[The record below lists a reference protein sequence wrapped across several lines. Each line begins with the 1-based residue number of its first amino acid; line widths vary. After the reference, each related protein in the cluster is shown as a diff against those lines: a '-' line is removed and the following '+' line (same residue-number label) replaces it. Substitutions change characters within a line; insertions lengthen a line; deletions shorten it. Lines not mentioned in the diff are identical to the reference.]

1 MRTITVKGIGAV
13 SVKPDL
19 IVLRLSMETAEYEYD
34 AAMKAIE
41 VADEIII
48 TNEGRVEQMGDPVEI
63 YLHPKTPFVAQFIGE
78 SAVIADYDRL
88 NDGKGNYTSVFM
100 GYKCRH
106 ELKIEFDFDTKRLAK
121 ALSEISKCIAKPEIS
136 IDFTVKDSSAV
147 SGELLKAAVKN
158 AREKAE
164 ILCAASGA
172 KLGELLSIDYNWS
185 ELHLY
190 SATDYDVEG
199 KCMMLGAADDM
210 DIEPEEI
217 KARDT
222 ATFAWEIA

>member
-34 AAMKAIE
+34 AAMKAAAEKIDFLNKALE
-41 VADEIII
+41 AAGFEKKSAKTADF
-48 TNEGRVEQMGDPVEI
+48 RVR
-63 YLHPKTPFVAQFIGE
+63 
-78 SAVIADYDRL
+78 ADYDRL

-136 IDFTVKDSSAV
+136 IDFAVKDSSAV

-172 KLGELLSIDYNWS
+172 KLGELLSIDYNWG

>member
-34 AAMKAIE
+34 AAMKAAAEKIDFLNKALE
-41 VADEIII
+41 AAGFEKKSAKTADF
-48 TNEGRVEQMGDPVEI
+48 RVR
-63 YLHPKTPFVAQFIGE
+63 
-78 SAVIADYDRL
+78 ADYDRL

-172 KLGELLSIDYNWS
+172 KLGELLSIDYNWG

-210 DIEPEEI
+210 DIELEEI

>member
-13 SVKPDL
+13 SVKPDM

-34 AAMKAIE
+34 AAMKAAAEKIDFLNKALE
-41 VADEIII
+41 AAGFEKKSAKTADF
-48 TNEGRVEQMGDPVEI
+48 RVR
-63 YLHPKTPFVAQFIGE
+63 
-78 SAVIADYDRL
+78 ADYDRL

-172 KLGELLSIDYNWS
+172 KLGELLSIDYNWG

>member
-34 AAMKAIE
+34 AAMKAAAEKIDFLNKALE
-41 VADEIII
+41 AAGFEKKSAKTADF
-48 TNEGRVEQMGDPVEI
+48 RVR
-63 YLHPKTPFVAQFIGE
+63 
-78 SAVIADYDRL
+78 ADYERL

-172 KLGELLSIDYNWS
+172 KLGELLSIDYNWG

-190 SATDYDVEG
+190 SDTDYDVEG

>member
-34 AAMKAIE
+34 AAMKAAAEKIDFLNKALE
-41 VADEIII
+41 AAGFEKKSAKTADF
-48 TNEGRVEQMGDPVEI
+48 RVR
-63 YLHPKTPFVAQFIGE
+63 
-78 SAVIADYDRL
+78 ADYDRL

-147 SGELLKAAVKN
+147 SGELLKAAAKN

-172 KLGELLSIDYNWS
+172 KLGDLLSIDYNWG

>member
-19 IVLRLSMETAEYEYD
+19 IVLKLSMETAEYEYD
-34 AAMKAIE
+34 AAMKAAAEKIDFLNKALE
-41 VADEIII
+41 AAGFEKKSAKTADF
-48 TNEGRVEQMGDPVEI
+48 RVR
-63 YLHPKTPFVAQFIGE
+63 
-78 SAVIADYDRL
+78 ADYDRR

-172 KLGELLSIDYNWS
+172 KLGELLSIDYNWG

-199 KCMMLGAADDM
+199 KCLMSCAADDM

>member
-19 IVLRLSMETAEYEYD
+19 IVLRLSMVTSEYEYD
-34 AAMKAIE
+34 AAMKAAAEKIDFLNKALE
-41 VADEIII
+41 AAGFEKKSAKTADF
-48 TNEGRVEQMGDPVEI
+48 RVR
-63 YLHPKTPFVAQFIGE
+63 
-78 SAVIADYDRL
+78 ADYDRL

-172 KLGELLSIDYNWS
+172 KLGGLLSIDYNWG

-190 SATDYDVEG
+190 SETDYDVEG
-199 KCMMLGAADDM
+199 KCLMMGVADDM

-222 ATFAWEIA
+222 ATFEWEIA

>member
-34 AAMKAIE
+34 AAMKAAAEKIDFLNKALE
-41 VADEIII
+41 AAGFKKKSAKTADF
-48 TNEGRVEQMGDPVEI
+48 RVR
-63 YLHPKTPFVAQFIGE
+63 
-78 SAVIADYDRL
+78 ADYDRL

-147 SGELLKAAVKN
+147 SGELLKAAAKN

-172 KLGELLSIDYNWS
+172 KLGELLSIDYNWG

-190 SATDYDVEG
+190 SATDYDVED
-199 KCMMLGAADDM
+199 KCMMLSAADDM

>member
-34 AAMKAIE
+34 EAMKAAAEKIDFLNKALE
-41 VADEIII
+41 AAGFEKKSAKTADF
-48 TNEGRVEQMGDPVEI
+48 RV
-63 YLHPKTPFVAQFIGE
+63 H
-78 SAVIADYDRL
+78 ADYDRL
-88 NDGKGNYTSVFM
+88 NDGKGNYTSVFL

-147 SGELLKAAVKN
+147 GGELLKAAVKN

-172 KLGELLSIDYNWS
+172 KLSELLSIDYNWG

-199 KCMMLGAADDM
+199 KCMMFGAADDM

>member
-19 IVLRLSMETAEYEYD
+19 IVLRLSMVTSEYEYD
-34 AAMKAIE
+34 AAMKAAAEKIDFLNKALE
-41 VADEIII
+41 AAGFEKKSAKTADF
-48 TNEGRVEQMGDPVEI
+48 RV
-63 YLHPKTPFVAQFIGE
+63 
-78 SAVIADYDRL
+78 SADYDRL

-100 GYKCRH
+100 GYKCLH

-172 KLGELLSIDYNWS
+172 KLGGLLSIDYNWG

-190 SATDYDVEG
+190 SETDYDVEG
-199 KCMMLGAADDM
+199 KCMMLGEADDM

-222 ATFAWEIA
+222 ATFEWEIA

>member
-34 AAMKAIE
+34 AAMKAAAEKIDFLNKALE
-41 VADEIII
+41 AAGFEKKSAKTADF
-48 TNEGRVEQMGDPVEI
+48 RVR
-63 YLHPKTPFVAQFIGE
+63 
-78 SAVIADYDRL
+78 ADYDRL

-106 ELKIEFDFDTKRLAK
+106 ELKIEFNFDTKRLAK

-172 KLGELLSIDYNWS
+172 KLGELLSIDYNRV

>member
-34 AAMKAIE
+34 AAMKAAAEKIDFLNKALE
-41 VADEIII
+41 AAGFEKKSAKTADF
-48 TNEGRVEQMGDPVEI
+48 RVR
-63 YLHPKTPFVAQFIGE
+63 
-78 SAVIADYDRL
+78 ADYDRR

-172 KLGELLSIDYNWS
+172 KLGELLSIDYNWG

-190 SATDYDVEG
+190 SATDYAVEG
-199 KCMMLGAADDM
+199 KCMMSGAADDM

>member
-34 AAMKAIE
+34 AAMKAAAEKIDFLNKALE
-41 VADEIII
+41 AAGFEKKSAKTADF
-48 TNEGRVEQMGDPVEI
+48 RVR
-63 YLHPKTPFVAQFIGE
+63 
-78 SAVIADYDRL
+78 ADYDRL

-147 SGELLKAAVKN
+147 SGELLKAAAKN
-158 AREKAE
+158 ARGKAE
-164 ILCAASGA
+164 ILCAASGS
-172 KLGELLSIDYNWS
+172 KLGELLSIDYNWG

-199 KCMMLGAADDM
+199 KCMMLSAADDM

>member
-34 AAMKAIE
+34 AAMKAAAEKIDFLNKALE
-41 VADEIII
+41 AAGFEKKSAKTADF
-48 TNEGRVEQMGDPVEI
+48 RVR
-63 YLHPKTPFVAQFIGE
+63 
-78 SAVIADYDRL
+78 ADYDRL

-172 KLGELLSIDYNWS
+172 KLGELLSIDYNWG

-190 SATDYDVEG
+190 SATDYDVKG
-199 KCMMLGAADDM
+199 KCMTLGAADDM

>member
-34 AAMKAIE
+34 AAMKAAAEKIDFLNKALE
-41 VADEIII
+41 AAGFEKKSAKTADF
-48 TNEGRVEQMGDPVEI
+48 RVR
-63 YLHPKTPFVAQFIGE
+63 
-78 SAVIADYDRL
+78 ADYDRL

-136 IDFTVKDSSAV
+136 IDFTIKDSSAV

-172 KLGELLSIDYNWS
+172 KLGELLSIDYNWG

-199 KCMMLGAADDM
+199 KCMMSGAADDM

>member
-19 IVLRLSMETAEYEYD
+19 IVLRLSMVTTEYEYD
-34 AAMKAIE
+34 AAMKAAAEKIDFLNKALE
-41 VADEIII
+41 AAGFEKKSAKTADF
-48 TNEGRVEQMGDPVEI
+48 RVR
-63 YLHPKTPFVAQFIGE
+63 
-78 SAVIADYDRL
+78 ADYDRR

-121 ALSEISKCIAKPEIS
+121 ALTEISKCIAKPEIS

-172 KLGELLSIDYNWS
+172 KLGGLLSIDYNWG

-190 SATDYDVEG
+190 SETDYDVEG
-199 KCMMLGAADDM
+199 KCLMMGAADDM

-217 KARDT
+217 NARDT
-222 ATFAWEIA
+222 ATFEWEIA

>member
-34 AAMKAIE
+34 AAMKAAAEKIDFLNKALE
-41 VADEIII
+41 AAGFEKKSAKTADF
-48 TNEGRVEQMGDPVEI
+48 RVR
-63 YLHPKTPFVAQFIGE
+63 
-78 SAVIADYDRL
+78 ADYDRL

-147 SGELLKAAVKN
+147 GGELLKAAVKN

-172 KLGELLSIDYNWS
+172 KLGELLSIDYNWG

-190 SATDYDVEG
+190 SATDYDAEG

>member
-34 AAMKAIE
+34 AAMKAAAEKIDFLNKALE
-41 VADEIII
+41 AAGFEKKSAKTADF
-48 TNEGRVEQMGDPVEI
+48 RVR
-63 YLHPKTPFVAQFIGE
+63 
-78 SAVIADYDRL
+78 ADYDRL

-121 ALSEISKCIAKPEIS
+121 ALSEISECIAKPEIS

-172 KLGELLSIDYNWS
+172 KLGELLSIDYNWG

-190 SATDYDVEG
+190 SDTDYDVEG

>member
-34 AAMKAIE
+34 AAMKAAAEKIDFLNKALE
-41 VADEIII
+41 AAGFEKKSAKTADF
-48 TNEGRVEQMGDPVEI
+48 RVR
-63 YLHPKTPFVAQFIGE
+63 
-78 SAVIADYDRL
+78 ADYDRL

-172 KLGELLSIDYNWS
+172 KLGELLSIDYNWG

-190 SATDYDVEG
+190 SDTDYDVEG

>member
-34 AAMKAIE
+34 AAMKAAAEKIDFLNKALE
-41 VADEIII
+41 AAGFEKKSAKTADF
-48 TNEGRVEQMGDPVEI
+48 RVR
-63 YLHPKTPFVAQFIGE
+63 
-78 SAVIADYDRL
+78 ADYERL

-172 KLGELLSIDYNWS
+172 KLGELLSIDYNWG

-199 KCMMLGAADDM
+199 KCMMMGAADDM

>member
-34 AAMKAIE
+34 AAMKAAAEKIDFLNKALE
-41 VADEIII
+41 AAGFEKKSAKTADF
-48 TNEGRVEQMGDPVEI
+48 RVR
-63 YLHPKTPFVAQFIGE
+63 
-78 SAVIADYDRL
+78 ADYDRL

-172 KLGELLSIDYNWS
+172 KLGELLSIDYNWG

-199 KCMMLGAADDM
+199 KCLMMGAADDI

>member
-34 AAMKAIE
+34 AAMKAAAEKIDFLNKALE
-41 VADEIII
+41 AAGFEKKSAKTADF
-48 TNEGRVEQMGDPVEI
+48 RVR
-63 YLHPKTPFVAQFIGE
+63 
-78 SAVIADYDRL
+78 ADYERL

-147 SGELLKAAVKN
+147 SGELLKAAAKN

-172 KLGELLSIDYNWS
+172 KLGELLSIDYNWG

>member
-34 AAMKAIE
+34 AAMKAAAEKIDFLNKALE
-41 VADEIII
+41 AAGFEKKSAKTADF
-48 TNEGRVEQMGDPVEI
+48 RVR
-63 YLHPKTPFVAQFIGE
+63 
-78 SAVIADYDRL
+78 ADYDRL

-121 ALSEISKCIAKPEIS
+121 ALSEISECIAKPEIS

-147 SGELLKAAVKN
+147 SGELLKAAAKN

-164 ILCAASGA
+164 ILCAASGS
-172 KLGELLSIDYNWS
+172 KLGELLSIDYNWG

-199 KCMMLGAADDM
+199 KCMMLSAADDM

>member
-34 AAMKAIE
+34 AAMKAAAEKIDFLNKALE
-41 VADEIII
+41 AAGFEKKSAKTADF
-48 TNEGRVEQMGDPVEI
+48 RVR
-63 YLHPKTPFVAQFIGE
+63 
-78 SAVIADYDRL
+78 ADYDRL

-121 ALSEISKCIAKPEIS
+121 ALSEISECIAKPEIS

-172 KLGELLSIDYNWS
+172 KLGELLSIDYNWG

-199 KCMMLGAADDM
+199 KCMMPGAADDM

>member
-34 AAMKAIE
+34 AAMKAAAEKIDFLNKALE
-41 VADEIII
+41 AAGFEKKSAKTADF
-48 TNEGRVEQMGDPVEI
+48 RVR
-63 YLHPKTPFVAQFIGE
+63 
-78 SAVIADYDRL
+78 ADYDRR

-172 KLGELLSIDYNWS
+172 KLGELLSIDYNWG

>member
-19 IVLRLSMETAEYEYD
+19 IVLGLSMETAEYEYD
-34 AAMKAIE
+34 AAMKAAAEKIDFLNKALE
-41 VADEIII
+41 AAGFEKKSAKTADF
-48 TNEGRVEQMGDPVEI
+48 RVR
-63 YLHPKTPFVAQFIGE
+63 
-78 SAVIADYDRL
+78 ADYDRL

-147 SGELLKAAVKN
+147 SGELLKAAAKN

-172 KLGELLSIDYNWS
+172 KLGELLSIDYNWG

-199 KCMMLGAADDM
+199 KCMMPGAADDM

>member
-34 AAMKAIE
+34 AAMKAAAEKIDFLNKALE
-41 VADEIII
+41 AAGFEKKSAKTADF
-48 TNEGRVEQMGDPVEI
+48 RVR
-63 YLHPKTPFVAQFIGE
+63 
-78 SAVIADYDRL
+78 ADYDRL

-172 KLGELLSIDYNWS
+172 KLGELLSIDYNWG

-199 KCMMLGAADDM
+199 KCMMFGAADDM

>member
-34 AAMKAIE
+34 AAMKAAAEKIDFLNKALE
-41 VADEIII
+41 AAGFEKKSAKTADF
-48 TNEGRVEQMGDPVEI
+48 RVR
-63 YLHPKTPFVAQFIGE
+63 
-78 SAVIADYDRL
+78 ADYDRL

-121 ALSEISKCIAKPEIS
+121 ALSEMSKCIAKPEIS

-147 SGELLKAAVKN
+147 GGELLKAAVKN

-172 KLGELLSIDYNWS
+172 KLGELLSIDYNWG

>member
-34 AAMKAIE
+34 AAMKAAAEKIDFLNKALE
-41 VADEIII
+41 AAGFEKKSAKTADF
-48 TNEGRVEQMGDPVEI
+48 RVR
-63 YLHPKTPFVAQFIGE
+63 
-78 SAVIADYDRL
+78 ADYDRL
-88 NDGKGNYTSVFM
+88 NDGKGIYTSVFM

-172 KLGELLSIDYNWS
+172 KLGELLSIDYNRV

-190 SATDYDVEG
+190 SATDYDVES

>member
-1 MRTITVKGIGAV
+1 MRMITVKGIGAV

-34 AAMKAIE
+34 AAMKAAAEKIDFLNKALE
-41 VADEIII
+41 AAGFEKKSAKTADF
-48 TNEGRVEQMGDPVEI
+48 RVR
-63 YLHPKTPFVAQFIGE
+63 
-78 SAVIADYDRL
+78 ADYDRR

-147 SGELLKAAVKN
+147 SGELLKAAAKN

-172 KLGELLSIDYNWS
+172 KLGELLSIDYNWG

>member
-34 AAMKAIE
+34 AAMKAAAEKIDFLNKALE
-41 VADEIII
+41 AAGFEKKSAKTADF
-48 TNEGRVEQMGDPVEI
+48 RVR
-63 YLHPKTPFVAQFIGE
+63 
-78 SAVIADYDRL
+78 ADYDRL

-172 KLGELLSIDYNWS
+172 ELGELLSIDYNWG

>member
-34 AAMKAIE
+34 EAMKAAAEKIDFLNKALE
-41 VADEIII
+41 AAGFEKKSAKTADF
-48 TNEGRVEQMGDPVEI
+48 RVR
-63 YLHPKTPFVAQFIGE
+63 
-78 SAVIADYDRL
+78 ADYDRL

-121 ALSEISKCIAKPEIS
+121 ALSEISECIAKPEIS

-172 KLGELLSIDYNWS
+172 KLGDLLSIDYNWG

-217 KARDT
+217 KTRDT

>member
-34 AAMKAIE
+34 AAMKAAAEKIDFLNKALE
-41 VADEIII
+41 AAGFEKKSAKTADF
-48 TNEGRVEQMGDPVEI
+48 RVR
-63 YLHPKTPFVAQFIGE
+63 
-78 SAVIADYDRL
+78 ADYDRL

-147 SGELLKAAVKN
+147 GGELLKAAVKN

-172 KLGELLSIDYNWS
+172 KLGELLSIDYNRV

-190 SATDYDVEG
+190 SATDYDAEG

>member
-1 MRTITVKGIGAV
+1 MKKSA
-13 SVKPDL
+13 K
-19 IVLRLSMETAEYEYD
+19 TAD
-34 AAMKAIE
+34 F
-41 VADEIII
+41 
-48 TNEGRVEQMGDPVEI
+48 RVR
-63 YLHPKTPFVAQFIGE
+63 
-78 SAVIADYDRL
+78 ADYDRL

-172 KLGELLSIDYNWS
+172 KLGGLLSIDYNWG

-190 SATDYDVEG
+190 SETDYDVEG

>member
-34 AAMKAIE
+34 AAMKAAAEKIDFLNKALE
-41 VADEIII
+41 AAGFEKKSAKTADF
-48 TNEGRVEQMGDPVEI
+48 RVR
-63 YLHPKTPFVAQFIGE
+63 
-78 SAVIADYDRL
+78 ADYDRL

-172 KLGELLSIDYNWS
+172 KLGELLSIDYNWG

-190 SATDYDVEG
+190 SATDYDVED

>member
-34 AAMKAIE
+34 AAMKAAAEKIDFLNKALE
-41 VADEIII
+41 AAGFEKKSAKTADF
-48 TNEGRVEQMGDPVEI
+48 RVR
-63 YLHPKTPFVAQFIGE
+63 
-78 SAVIADYDRL
+78 ADYDRL

-147 SGELLKAAVKN
+147 SGELLKAAAKN

-172 KLGELLSIDYNWS
+172 KLGELLSIDYNRG

-199 KCMMLGAADDM
+199 KCMMPGAADDM

>member
-34 AAMKAIE
+34 AAMKAAAEKIDFLNKALE
-41 VADEIII
+41 AAGFEKKSAKTADF
-48 TNEGRVEQMGDPVEI
+48 RVR
-63 YLHPKTPFVAQFIGE
+63 
-78 SAVIADYDRL
+78 ADYDRL

-121 ALSEISKCIAKPEIS
+121 ALSEISECIAKPEIS

-147 SGELLKAAVKN
+147 SGELLKEAAKN

-172 KLGELLSIDYNWS
+172 KLGELLSIDYNRV

>member
-19 IVLRLSMETAEYEYD
+19 IVLRLSMVTEEYEYD
-34 AAMKAIE
+34 AAMNAAAEKIDFLNKALE
-41 VADEIII
+41 AAGFEKKSAKTADF
-48 TNEGRVEQMGDPVEI
+48 RVR
-63 YLHPKTPFVAQFIGE
+63 
-78 SAVIADYDRL
+78 ADYDRL

-172 KLGELLSIDYNWS
+172 KLGELLSIDYNWG

>member
-34 AAMKAIE
+34 AAMKAAAEKIDFLNKALE
-41 VADEIII
+41 AAGFEKKSAKTADF
-48 TNEGRVEQMGDPVEI
+48 RVR
-63 YLHPKTPFVAQFIGE
+63 
-78 SAVIADYDRL
+78 ADYDRL

-121 ALSEISKCIAKPEIS
+121 ALSEISECIAKPEIS

-147 SGELLKAAVKN
+147 SGELLKAAAKN
-158 AREKAE
+158 ARGKAE

-172 KLGELLSIDYNWS
+172 KLGELLSIDYNWG

-199 KCMMLGAADDM
+199 KCMMLSAADDM

>member
-34 AAMKAIE
+34 AAMKAAAEKIDFLNKALE
-41 VADEIII
+41 AAGFEKKTAKTADF
-48 TNEGRVEQMGDPVEI
+48 RVR
-63 YLHPKTPFVAQFIGE
+63 
-78 SAVIADYDRL
+78 ADYDRL

-147 SGELLKAAVKN
+147 SGELLKSAVKN

-172 KLGELLSIDYNWS
+172 KLGELLSIDYNWG